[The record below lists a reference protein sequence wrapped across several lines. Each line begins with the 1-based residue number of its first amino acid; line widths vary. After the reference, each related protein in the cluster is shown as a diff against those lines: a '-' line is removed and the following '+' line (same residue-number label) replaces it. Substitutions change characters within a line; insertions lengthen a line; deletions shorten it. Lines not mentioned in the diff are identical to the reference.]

1 MTSDSSLINRIAG
14 EMYDPEQIQQKI
26 SPSRETA
33 TATATPPEGED
44 GEIAHTPTE
53 KWLAEICAEW
63 LGVESIGIH
72 DDFFDLGGDS
82 IMAMRVMAR
91 IRDHYQ
97 ITLSQTVL
105 FTIDFTVAEIARI
118 IDQQLI
124 EEANSNDVEEM
135 ILKLGELSDDEV
147 QSLLNDL

>member
-1 MTSDSSLINRIAG
+1 MTSDSSLLNRIAG
-14 EMYDPEQIQQKI
+14 EMYDPEQIQQKM
-26 SPSRETA
+26 SPSQGSSA
-33 TATATPPEGED
+33 AHVPPAD
-44 GEIAHTPTE
+44 GENDQTPHTPTE
-53 KWLAEICAEW
+53 KWLAELCAEW
-63 LGVESIGIH
+63 LGLDSIGIH

-97 ITLSQTVL
+97 ITLSQTIL
-105 FTIDFTVAEIARI
+105 FTIDFTVAEIARL

-124 EEANSNDVEEM
+124 EQASATDVEEM
-135 ILKLGELSDDEV
+135 MLRLGELSDDEV